1 MAVVSDEFLLEKG
14 RDGESDVLPA
24 RLEAVSAAP
33 PRAALALLAV
43 CERVD
48 MLSSATSLSSSA
60 VLSALCFRSVRGRRC
75 GMRSQSLEVQ
85 TRLTSRLE
93 RRTGSLGGRSS
104 LVVDGLGG
112 SEDLVLCRAGGK
124 KKGDRVRFVWHPPMA
139 RERRERAHSWRRRR
153 PCWRRT
159 GRGREIG
166 RWFG

>member
-1 MAVVSDEFLLEKG
+1 MEAVSDEFLLEKG

-33 PRAALALLAV
+33 PRAALALPAV

-85 TRLTSRLE
+85 ARLKSRLE

-104 LVVDGLGG
+104 LVVDSLGG
-112 SEDLVLCRAGGK
+112 SEDLVL
-124 KKGDRVRFVWHPPMA
+124 
-139 RERRERAHSWRRRR
+139 
-153 PCWRRT
+153 
-159 GRGREIG
+159 
-166 RWFG
+166 